1 MSKRGRSRKD
11 IFPQILSITTAV
23 AGGVD
28 DYVVQDF
35 SLPVSRVG
43 TSVNKAQVV
52 ELVWVDYYLGA
63 ATITDTAAQLFAYIT
78 TANIHDNGDVST
90 LATYQADIA
99 RAQTVAPV
107 LSCSALTTSGELY
120 LTMPLRVNLTD
131 GAGNGILVGTS
142 QMSLVFGAVA
152 NAAAAACTAKIA
164 YRIVEVG
171 ITEYVGIVES
181 QSAVQV

>member
-1 MSKRGRSRKD
+1 MKRGRSRKD
-11 IFPQILSITTAV
+11 IFPQVLSITTAT
-23 AGGVD
+23 AGATD

-52 ELVWVDYYLGA
+52 EILWVDYYPGA
-63 ATITDTAAQLFAYIT
+63 ITISDTACQLYAYLT
-78 TANIHDNGDVST
+78 TANIHENGDTAT
-90 LATYQADIA
+90 LSQYQADIS
-99 RAQTVAPV
+99 RAQTLAPV
-107 LSCSALTTSGELY
+107 MHVTLLTTSGAQAFKL
-120 LTMPLRVNLTD
+120 PIRVNLTD
-131 GAGNGILVGTS
+131 GAGNGVLVATS
-142 QMSLVFGAVA
+142 QMTLVFGSVA
-152 NAAAAACTAKIA
+152 NAAGAACTAKIA